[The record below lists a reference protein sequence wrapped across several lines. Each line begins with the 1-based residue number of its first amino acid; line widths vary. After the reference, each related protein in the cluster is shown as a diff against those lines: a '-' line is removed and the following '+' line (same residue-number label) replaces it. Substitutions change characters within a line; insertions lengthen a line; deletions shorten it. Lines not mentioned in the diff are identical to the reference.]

1 MSKGKNEFVLPT
13 RLARKRLLAG
23 RLVLG
28 VAVMN
33 LVLALALGWALTGP
47 AAGLTRFRLGFF
59 GWAALLFA
67 ASILLTVPL
76 LAPIL
81 RRLLR
86 PPAGE

>member
-1 MSKGKNEFVLPT
+1 MGKGENEFVLPT

-23 RLVLG
+23 RLVLS

-33 LVLALALGWALTGP
+33 LVLALALGWVLTGP